1 VVDLV
6 TSFDWADKRPMM
18 RPFPLKGH
26 KSSEPAIVKR
36 VSVSLS
42 GSSVA
47 KPTRNG
53 AAVQKRYGWR

>member
-1 VVDLV
+1 
-6 TSFDWADKRPMM
+6 M